1 MEGKKITIFSDF
13 DGTITN
19 SDVLDLMIENL
30 YSRDKYLEMES
41 KLINGTVGYEKYL
54 YDMFSGITY
63 DYEKINPNI
72 VDDTFKDFY
81 LWVVQNKIDF
91 FVVSSGF
98 KKLILHLL
106 PYVKEVQV
114 FANDIKTNEVGT
126 WDIVLFD
133 NLNNKTI
140 NKNLVINSLKSNNK
154 TIFIGDG
161 LSDFTV
167 MGNVDVLFAKKNS
180 LLHKKCIKEN
190 CPHIVFENFS
200 DIKKIILTL

>member
-63 DYEKINPNI
+63 EYEKINPNI